1 MSKTL
6 SLKLKDEI
14 FDETENILEKIHKPR
29 NSYINEAVSFYNKFI
44 KRSLLK
50 KRLKKESS
58 IVSASSLKVLHEM
71 ELLEYEIPE

>member
-6 SLKLKDEI
+6 SLKLKDEL
-14 FDETENILEKIHKPR
+14 FDETEDILEKIHKPR

-50 KRLKKESS
+50 KRLKKESR
-58 IVSASSLKVLHEM
+58 IVSASSLKVLHEL
-71 ELLEYEIPE
+71 ELLEDELPE